1 MITKHKVSIYCGSE
15 KCHCGQIATH
25 KIGEEIQIVPLA
37 TNEQV
42 TNEKVLNV
50 LMSMRHNFTAY
61 VCCEHF
67 NYAVRNYL
75 PRSETDECTLPEFE

>member
-15 KCHCGQIATH
+15 KCHCGQAVTH
-25 KIGEEIQIVPLA
+25 KIGEEILDIAPNNLDA
-37 TNEQV
+37 DET
-42 TNEKVLNV
+42 
-50 LMSMRHNFTAY
+50 LMWNFKNLRHNFTAY

-75 PRSETDECTLPEFE
+75 PRSEIDECTLPEFE